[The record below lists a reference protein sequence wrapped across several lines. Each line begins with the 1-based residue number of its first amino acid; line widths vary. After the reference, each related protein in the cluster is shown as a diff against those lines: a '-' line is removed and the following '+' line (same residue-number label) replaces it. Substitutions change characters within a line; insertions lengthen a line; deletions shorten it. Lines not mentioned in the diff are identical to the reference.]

1 MIQTNI
7 LRKIEQL
14 FETLDEEFIQGM
26 FIENTNKDKVKISG
40 IVTMKF

>member
-1 MIQTNI
+1 MG
-7 LRKIEQL
+7 KQL